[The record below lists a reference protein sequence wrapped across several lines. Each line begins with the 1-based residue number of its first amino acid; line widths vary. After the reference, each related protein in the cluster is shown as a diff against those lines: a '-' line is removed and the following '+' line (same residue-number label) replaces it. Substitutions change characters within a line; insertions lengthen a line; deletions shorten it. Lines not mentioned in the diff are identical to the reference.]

1 MFRRV
6 IANREADCKPSP
18 SLAEIL
24 REEIARAGPLP
35 CARFMEQALYHP
47 EHGYYERDRSVVGKR
62 GDFYTSVSVGELFG
76 QLLAFQFA
84 EWLGECGARNAEEGM
99 ADAPLQIVEAG
110 AHDGQLAED
119 ILLWLQRRRPDLL
132 TRIEYWIL
140 DPSVRRQEW
149 QRGRLS
155 MFAPRVKWFANW
167 GEIQQA
173 GSVNGVIF
181 ANELLDA
188 FPVHRLAWSA
198 GEQRW
203 CEWGVRTAGDRFV
216 WTRLAELHEHVAALA
231 QPAAALS
238 NLDESLR
245 ESSWASLAPVLP
257 DGFILELAPFAEL
270 WWNIAAQ
277 SLRQGKL
284 LTFDYGHTTGD
295 VINPAKPGGT
305 LRAYRDHH
313 LVDDVLAAPGTQD
326 ITAHVNFAALTQA
339 GVRAGLTTTELTEQS
354 RFLTRIAQR
363 TMQQP
368 AVFCEWTRERVRQF
382 QTLSHPDHL
391 GRSFSVLL
399 QERRGGELKG

>member
-6 IANREADCKPSP
+6 IANSETDCKPSP

-24 REEIARAGPLP
+24 REEITRSGPLS
-35 CARFMEQALYHP
+35 CARFMEVALYQP
-47 EHGYYERDRSVVGKR
+47 EHGYYERNRAAIGQR

-84 EWLGECGARNAEEGM
+84 EWLDELGTRNVERGTP
-99 ADAPLQIVEAG
+99 DAPLQIVEAG

-119 ILLWLQRRRPDLL
+119 ILLWLRKRRPDLGE
-132 TRIEYWIL
+132 RVEYWIL
-140 DPSVRRQEW
+140 DPSPRRQEW

-167 GEIQQA
+167 GEVQQA
-173 GSVNGVIF
+173 GGVAGVIF

-198 GEQRW
+198 AEQRW
-203 CEWGVRTAGDRFV
+203 FEWGVRAMGERFI
-216 WTRLAELHEHVAALA
+216 WTRLPELHANVAALA
-231 QPAAALS
+231 QPSAALG

-245 ESSWASLAPVLP
+245 ESSWTSLAPVLP

-284 LTFDYGHTTGD
+284 ITFDYGHTSGD
-295 VINPAKPGGT
+295 AINPTKPHGT
-305 LRAYRDHH
+305 LRAYRDHQ
-313 LVDDVLAAPGTQD
+313 LVDDILAAPGTQD
-326 ITAHVNFAALTQA
+326 ITAHVNFAAVTHA
-339 GVRAGLTTTELTEQS
+339 GERAGLATTELTEQS

-368 AVFCEWTRERVRQF
+368 AVFGEWTRERVRQF

-391 GRSFSVLL
+391 GRSFSALL
-399 QERRGGELKG
+399 QERT